1 MRMREGLTLMKVKG
15 GPKGRKSVGGQG
27 DLVED
32 SLRMIKHYKLL
43 TFALKLP
50 WETGGEPK

>member
-50 WETGGEPK
+50 